1 MTIDY
6 QHILDTASDL
16 VQGHGDRPFVHQR
29 AKDLRALLDA
39 VIADTRPGIGEFKWT
54 AKARKALTITA
65 NTRKGNPA
73 LCTSTLDGEPWHGD
87 GCYMVKGA
95 PSKRFEPFDVREI
108 NEGALRS
115 VIPDWTT
122 LPCVTVGEPIDAD
135 KIELSNGTHV
145 NRTYLDYVT
154 SLAGDNVTY
163 YNDGPIFPIVVVA
176 FTQTTGYRV
185 AGLIMPV
192 RK

>member
-6 QHILDTASDL
+6 QHILDTAGDL
-16 VQGHGDRPFVHQR
+16 VSGQGDRPFVHQR
-29 AKDLRALLDA
+29 AKDLRTLLDA
-39 VIADTRPGIGEFKWT
+39 VIADTRPGVGEFKWT
-54 AKARKALTITA
+54 AKARKALMIPA
-65 NTRKGNPA
+65 PSRKGNPT
-73 LCTSTLDGEPWHGD
+73 LCTSTLDGTAWHGD
-87 GCYMVKGA
+87 GCYMVKGV

-108 NEGALRS
+108 PEGALRS
-115 VIPDWTT
+115 VIPDWTA

-145 NRTYLDYVT
+145 NRTYLAYVT

-163 YNDGPIFPIVVVA
+163 YNDGPLDPIVVVT
-176 FTQTTGYRV
+176 FTQTTGYSV